1 MKLSYAFSCT
11 LKWELFQFSL
21 WYFNSFSIFVS
32 GTCGTG
38 SQLRKAEQSTVFA
51 GHWLVNLAGLFR
63 WMARWI
69 GLVFFFFNWT
79 KLIFFIW
86 KFPPLFEPVNAV
98 DIFQTYCA
106 KREKTQSVTTRTD
119 LELGWQEVSICRFG
133 ISQFSLS
140 LLITLNYPVILS
152 RRSSTTV
159 SLETYPPLFIFFSF
173 RSSISSNQPRNK
185 WGNVH
190 QSDNST
196 QMDNHRFKWCS
207 HSTLPDWTGIE
218 SWTRCVHFPP
228 QCNKS

>member
-86 KFPPLFEPVNAV
+86 KFPPLFEPVNVV

-185 WGNVH
+185 
-190 QSDNST
+190 
-196 QMDNHRFKWCS
+196 
-207 HSTLPDWTGIE
+207 
-218 SWTRCVHFPP
+218 
-228 QCNKS
+228 